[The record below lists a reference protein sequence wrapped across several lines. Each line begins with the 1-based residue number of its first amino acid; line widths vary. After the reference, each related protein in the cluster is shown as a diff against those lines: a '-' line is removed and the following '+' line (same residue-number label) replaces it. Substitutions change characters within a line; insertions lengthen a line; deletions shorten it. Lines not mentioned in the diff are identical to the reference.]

1 MRRSQSTIVRHAILS
16 TSSSSSSYFFFLWHK
31 STVYATDI
39 GSGAGSESRW
49 GDSRGREKR
58 EEQTTGE
65 MDGGGEEAAG
75 ARNGREARPF
85 FDPKR
90 GQLGAN
96 FSGGTGLTWP
106 LGILIDAHTVAGQ
119 TISPRRPRATRW
131 YHHGSGAAPA
141 SPRRQRIS
149 RLNVATEPRTI
160 NIEGTLPR
168 EPRQSAII
176 KDHISFNDVASNP
189 IFVCSEKACV

>member
-1 MRRSQSTIVRHAILS
+1 MCEDHEVPSWDTQYYLRLHPCRLI
-16 TSSSSSSYFFFLWHK
+16 FFLWHK
-31 STVYATDI
+31 ITVYATDI
-39 GSGAGSESRW
+39 GSGAGESRW
-49 GDSRGREKR
+49 GDSRGRENAR
-58 EEQTTGE
+58 SEQTTGE
-65 MDGGGEEAAG
+65 ADGEEAAG

-90 GQLGAN
+90 GQLGAK
-96 FSGGTGLTWP
+96 FSGGTGLTRP
-106 LGILIDAHTVAGQ
+106 LGILIGTHTVAGQ

-168 EPRQSAII
+168 ESRQSAII
-176 KDHISFNDVASNP
+176 KDRISFNDVAW
-189 IFVCSEKACV
+189 IQYLRVVRKCVSK